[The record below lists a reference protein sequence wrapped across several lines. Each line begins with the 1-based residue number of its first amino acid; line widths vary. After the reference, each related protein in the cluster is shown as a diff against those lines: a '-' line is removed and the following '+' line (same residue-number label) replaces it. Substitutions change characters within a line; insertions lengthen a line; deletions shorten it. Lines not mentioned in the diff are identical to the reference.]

1 MRKGVRYEVC
11 YCVAGKVR
19 GVCIAIVCVFLMC
32 LINYITLC
40 GRGGV
45 SEEEFPFNCYDCN
58 GQ

>member
-1 MRKGVRYEVC
+1 MLLIGGE
-11 YCVAGKVR
+11 VR
-19 GVCIAIVCVFLMC
+19 GVCVAIVCVFIMC

-58 GQ
+58 GLKSILNMN